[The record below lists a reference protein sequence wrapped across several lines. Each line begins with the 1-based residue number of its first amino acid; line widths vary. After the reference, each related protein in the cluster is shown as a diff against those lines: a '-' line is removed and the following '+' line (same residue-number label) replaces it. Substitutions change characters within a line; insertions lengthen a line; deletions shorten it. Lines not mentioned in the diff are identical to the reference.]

1 MPRVVMSLVLLAACA
16 ASQETRS
23 TAPPGG
29 AQPPSA
35 EAAEEEP
42 ACREEAVTGSM
53 IKRTVCRTP
62 EEMERD
68 RRNAQDI
75 HKQSGLSTAR
85 PKPD

>member
-16 ASQETRS
+16 APQETRS

-29 AQPPSA
+29 AQPRA
-35 EAAEEEP
+35 EATGEEP
-42 ACREEAVTGSM
+42 VCHEEAVTGSM

-62 EEMERD
+62 AEIERD
-68 RRNAQDI
+68 RRDAQDI